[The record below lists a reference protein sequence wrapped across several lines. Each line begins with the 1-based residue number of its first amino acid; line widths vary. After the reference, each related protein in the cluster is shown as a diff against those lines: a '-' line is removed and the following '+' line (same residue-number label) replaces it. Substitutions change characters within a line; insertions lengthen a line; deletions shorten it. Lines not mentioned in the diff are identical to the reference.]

1 MNFMIPLR
9 PAAILALFASL
20 GCGALGVMLVRHY
33 PLEPQWMLTVWAMV
47 AAAGF
52 LGWQVL
58 PMLLPAL
65 VPVIGLAPW
74 TGWISFEELDLLVL
88 AIATGGYLAL
98 AITEPTRRPVPW
110 RYRTLRWR
118 SAVGVMLAV
127 FTLSALISVWRGIE
141 HAGGLQFGYDEGYV
155 GSMNSLRLGKS
166 LALVLVLLPLWQR
179 AADLRPAA
187 VMRLS
192 RGAWVLVLILASVG
206 AVWERWV
213 YTGLLDFSTDYRT
226 TSWFWEMHVGGA
238 ALDGCLALSMPMA
251 LLWML
256 RERAPWRF
264 GAALAVLLLGFYAC
278 LTTFSRGVYLAIP
291 AGLALCALLW
301 SVQRRQGGPEEA
313 AARSAWLPG
322 DAALPLRSTLAVLA
336 GVALAAW
343 VLFSAGGYRG
353 LMALAASA
361 GIWVAMPSRRASWPV
376 AQHRTLLGLALL
388 PAFAIAGVGAVLV
401 DGVPKLA
408 YGVDLLIM
416 AVTLALCWQ
425 WRQGVTRPAQAFLL
439 AAGWFA
445 SLAAA
450 WLVAAQWSGG
460 RDPAGTAAVLLVLA
474 LAWLGVQWPVRPVD
488 PFRQAGWRVRGLLW
502 TACLLVCGVVASVGG
517 GGYIGQRLSTGQ
529 QDLEGRLE
537 HWGLTLG
544 LLKGMDAWLLG
555 QGTGRFPSTFA
566 NSGPFESRVGE
577 HRWNAAAVDGGQ
589 GALDSAGFPAVPYPT
604 VTLTSGLH
612 NMGTGEMYRLSQ
624 RVQAV
629 GGEVGATVVLR
640 TRQHTQVRVEVCE
653 KHLLYPLRCLD
664 RQVEVEPLGGAWQVV
679 RLPLGQAPQDFGGS
693 RWAPRQLTAAV
704 ALNWRGSLVELRSVE
719 LADSQHGPLLRN
731 GDFSQGMSRWFFSSD
746 RIHMPFHEKSL
757 PLHVLFEQGVIGLAL
772 WCGLLAS
779 ALWRCTLGAARR
791 HPLAPAAAGALAGFV
806 IVGLFDSLVDAPRI
820 GFLFYAMLALA
831 LGLRTPSR
839 RLKKGEEPDEEEDAL
854 ETRFAGDEHEH
865 DDRRPTPPRSRSPR
879 ATGPG
884 VGAAGR

>member
-9 PAAILALFASL
+9 ASAVLALFASL
-20 GCGALGVMLVRHY
+20 ACGALGVTLARHY
-33 PLEPQWMLTVWAMV
+33 PIEPQLMLTVWAMV

-65 VPVIGLAPW
+65 VPLIGFAPW

-88 AIATGGYLAL
+88 AIATGGYMAL

-118 SAVGVMLAV
+118 SAVGVLLAV
-127 FTLSALISVWRGIE
+127 FTLSVVISVWRGVE
-141 HAGGLQFGYDEGYV
+141 HAGGLQFGYWQGYQE
-155 GSMNSLRLGKS
+155 SMNSLRLGKS
-166 LALVLVLLPLWQR
+166 LGLVLLLLPLWQQ

-187 VMRLS
+187 VQRLS
-192 RGAWVLVLILASVG
+192 RGAWVLVLIFAAVG
-206 AVWERWV
+206 AVWERWI

-256 RERAPWRF
+256 REREPWRF
-264 GAALAVLLLGFYAC
+264 AAALAVLVLGFYAC
-278 LTTFSRGVYLAIP
+278 LTTFSRGVYLAVP
-291 AGLALCALLW
+291 VGLALCALLW
-301 SVQRRQGGPEEA
+301 SVQRRQAVPEEA
-313 AARSAWLPG
+313 PASYLPG
-322 DAALPLRSTLAVLA
+322 DATLPLRSTLAVLA
-336 GVALAAW
+336 VVALAAW
-343 VLFSAGGYRG
+343 VLFGAGGYRG
-353 LMALAASA
+353 LLALAASV
-361 GIWVAMPSRRASWPV
+361 GVWVAMPSRRASWPP
-376 AQHRTLLGLALL
+376 AQNRALLGLALL
-388 PAFAIAGVGAVLV
+388 PALLIAGAGYAVIDL
-401 DGVPKLA
+401 VPKLS
-408 YGVDLLIM
+408 YGVAL
-416 AVTLALCWQ
+416 VVVVTTLAMCWQ
-425 WRQGVTRPAQAFLL
+425 WRQGVSRPGQAYLL
-439 AAGWFA
+439 AAGWLA
-445 SLAAA
+445 TLAAA

-460 RDPAGTAAVLLVLA
+460 RDPVSTAAVLAVLGLGW
-474 LAWLGVQWPVRPVD
+474 LATQWPVRPID
-488 PFRQAGWRVRGLLW
+488 PIRQAGWRVRGLLW
-502 TACLLVCGVVASVGG
+502 TACLLVCGVVASLGG

-529 QDLEGRLE
+529 QDLEGRLD
-537 HWGLTLG
+537 HWGLSLG
-544 LLKGMDAWLLG
+544 LLKGTDAWLLG
-555 QGTGRFPSTFA
+555 QGTGRFPSSFA
-566 NSGPFESRVGE
+566 NNGPFESRVGDY
-577 HRWNAAAVDGGQ
+577 RWNAGATDLVP
-589 GALDSAGFPAVPYPT
+589 GALDSAGFTAVPYPT

-612 NMGTGEMYRLSQ
+612 NMGSGEMFRLSQ
-624 RVQAV
+624 RVSAV
-629 GGEVGATVVLR
+629 GGDVGATVVLR

-664 RQVEVEPLGGAWQVV
+664 KQVEVDPLGGNWQVV
-679 RLPLGQAPQDFGGS
+679 RLPLGKAPDDFGGA
-693 RWAPRQLTAAV
+693 RWAPRQLTASV

-719 LADSQHGPLLRN
+719 IADGQHGPLLRN
-731 GDFSQGMSRWFFSSD
+731 NDFSQGMARWFFSSD

-791 HPLAPAAAGALAGFV
+791 HPLAPATAGALAGFV

-839 RLKKGEEPDEEEDAL
+839 RLKKGEEPEEEEDSL

-865 DDRRPTPPRSRSPR
+865 DDRRPTPPRHSRSHRPSR
-879 ATGPG
+879 SG
-884 VGAAGR
+884 VTVSGA